1 MTIRWN
7 LALMLV
13 GAALASRTS
22 QALEVTI
29 IQPSPLEPIFGEVE
43 VVASTVSNRPIQSL
57 ELFVDDRSLGR
68 LVQPPYRWI
77 VDLGNQSS
85 GHLLRVIAIDVDGL
99 SAESLL
105 STPDVRIDE
114 RVDLELQQ
122 LFVTVTRQ
130 GETVDALNRTDF
142 AVSDRGEPQ
151 TLVTFERGDVP
162 LTAVVLVDTS
172 ESMRGEELE
181 AALES
186 TRGFI
191 DGMRP
196 LDQAMLLLFS
206 DQIVRVTSMTGF
218 QDVLSSALTNV
229 TARSG
234 TALNDHFYVAFK
246 LLERRQGRRV
256 IMVLS
261 DGLDSASVLS
271 MRQVL
276 STAKR
281 SQSLVYWLRLPS
293 SGGDHT
299 STWKNAAGFRKER
312 LLFEKIVDQ
321 SGGQII
327 ELSGVESAA
336 AAFANVL
343 EELRAQ
349 YVLGYYPTT
358 RSDDAT
364 WHPVRVRARGAG
376 LKVRTRSGYIDY

>member
-1 MTIRWN
+1 
-7 LALMLV
+7 
-13 GAALASRTS
+13 
-22 QALEVTI
+22 
-29 IQPSPLEPIFGEVE
+29 
-43 VVASTVSNRPIQSL
+43 
-57 ELFVDDRSLGR
+57 
-68 LVQPPYRWI
+68 VQPPYRWI
-77 VDLGNQSS
+77 VDLGDQNS
-85 GHLLRVIAIDVDGL
+85 GHLFRVIAIDVDGY

-130 GETVDALNRTDF
+130 GETVDALTRSDF
-142 AVSDRGEPQ
+142 AVADRAEPQ

-172 ESMRGEELE
+172 ESMRGGELE
-181 AALES
+181 IAVES

-191 DGMRP
+191 DGMEP

-206 DQIVRVTSMTGF
+206 DQIVRVTSMTSY

-234 TALNDHFYVAFK
+234 TALNDHLYVAFK

-256 IMVLS
+256 IIVLS

-276 STAKR
+276 STADR
-281 SQSLVYWLRLPS
+281 SQSLVYWLRLPTPGVAHS
-293 SGGDHT
+293 SA
-299 STWKNAAGFRKER
+299 WKDSEGFRKER
-312 LLFEKIVDQ
+312 LAFEKIVRQ
-321 SGGQII
+321 RGGQII
-327 ELSGVESAA
+327 ELSGVENAA
-336 AAFANVL
+336 AAFAKVL
-343 EELRAQ
+343 EELRGQ
-349 YVLGYYPTT
+349 YVLGYYPTS

-364 WHPVRVRARGAG
+364 WHPVRVRVKGPG
-376 LKVRTRSGYIDY
+376 LKVRTQTGYIDY

>member
-1 MTIRWN
+1 
-7 LALMLV
+7 MLV
-13 GAALASRTS
+13 SAALVSSAA
-22 QALEVTI
+22 QALQVTI
-29 IQPSPLEPIFGEVE
+29 TKPSPLDPVFGEI
-43 VVASTVSNRPIQSL
+43 VVTASTVSDRPIQSL
-57 ELFVDDRSLGR
+57 ELFVDDRSIGR
-68 LVQPPYRWI
+68 LAQPPYRWI
-77 VDLGNQSS
+77 VDLGDQNS
-85 GHLLRVIAIDVDGL
+85 GHLFRVIAVDVDGD

-130 GETVDALNRTDF
+130 GETADALSRSDF
-142 AVSDRGEPQ
+142 AVVDRAEPQ

-172 ESMRGEELE
+172 ESMRGGELE
-181 AALES
+181 IAVES

-191 DGMRP
+191 DGMEP

-206 DQIVRVTSMTGF
+206 DQIVRVTSMTSY

-234 TALNDHFYVAFK
+234 TALNDHLYVAFK

-256 IMVLS
+256 IIVLS

-276 STAKR
+276 STADR
-281 SQSLVYWLRLPS
+281 SQSLVYWLRLPTPGVAHS
-293 SGGDHT
+293 SA
-299 STWKNAAGFRKER
+299 WKDSEGFRKER
-312 LLFEKIVDQ
+312 LAFEKIVRQ
-321 SGGQII
+321 RGGQII
-327 ELSGVESAA
+327 ELSGVENAA
-336 AAFANVL
+336 AAFAKVL
-343 EELRAQ
+343 EELRGQ
-349 YVLGYYPTT
+349 YVLGYYPTS

-364 WHPVRVRARGAG
+364 WHPVRVRVRGAG
-376 LKVRTRSGYIDY
+376 LKVRTQTGYIDY